1 MSRTNETRHIEWNET
16 CKCKCRLDARI
27 CNNKLR
33 WNNENVDV
41 NANNWLTKEYMIQDL
56 FGILVIVNV
65 NVINYMMSENI

>member
-1 MSRTNETRHIEWNET
+1 MSRTNKTRHIEWNET

-41 NANNWLTKEYMIQDL
+41 NA
-56 FGILVIVNV
+56 
-65 NVINYMMSENI
+65 IN